1 MSYHINIFDRKKK
14 KYTCRMSKKVVKP
27 VLSLYFL
34 LLKEIIKFQLCN
46 GDMEARME
54 AELIDLNR

>member
-1 MSYHINIFDRKKK
+1 
-14 KYTCRMSKKVVKP
+14 MSKKVIKP
-27 VLSLYFL
+27 VLGPYFL